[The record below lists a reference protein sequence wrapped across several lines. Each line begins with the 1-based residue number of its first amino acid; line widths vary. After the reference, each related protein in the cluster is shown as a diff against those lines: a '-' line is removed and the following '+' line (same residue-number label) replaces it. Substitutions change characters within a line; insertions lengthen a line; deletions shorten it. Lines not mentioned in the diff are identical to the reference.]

1 MKIEEFIKKHRV
13 YEKGKFKEED
23 IRKEL
28 EIKTYLP
35 IGYKINIIDKM
46 ADTLIVKNAEGYSTY
61 DSVAR
66 YIIFTTTVLKLYTNL
81 EFSID
86 SMTAD
91 IDSKVDLTVLCDQY
105 DQVMANGWLFPIL
118 ELIGGDYKDFNSL
131 LNMKW
136 DEQINQLNSSEAIL
150 NRTLS
155 AMQYAVETAS
165 AKVAGT
171 MLGGASEQFEKIMKE
186 TMQAQEK

>member
-1 MKIEEFIKKHRV
+1 MKIEEFIKKHGV

-155 AMQYAVETAS
+155 AMQYAVEAAS

-171 MLGGASEQFEKIMKE
+171 MLGGASEQFEQIMKE
-186 TMQAQEK
+186 TMKAQEK

>member
-1 MKIEEFIKKHRV
+1 
-13 YEKGKFKEED
+13 
-23 IRKEL
+23 
-28 EIKTYLP
+28 
-35 IGYKINIIDKM
+35 
-46 ADTLIVKNAEGYSTY
+46 
-61 DSVAR
+61 
-66 YIIFTTTVLKLYTNL
+66 
-81 EFSID
+81 
-86 SMTAD
+86 MTAD

-171 MLGGASEQFEKIMKE
+171 MLGGDSEQFEKIMKE